1 MGKKW
6 TDKQDGKLI
15 EMRRAGKPYVV
26 IAKALK
32 RSESAIQQRAFNLGL
47 TRKHTKPAWWKR
59 LLGIGG

>member
-1 MGKKW
+1 MGRKW

-15 EMRRAGKPYVV
+15 EMRRAGKTYVV

-32 RSESAIQQRAFNLGL
+32 RSEPAIQQRAFGLGL
-47 TRKHTKPAWWKR
+47 TKKHIKSPWWKR

>member
-6 TDKQDGKLI
+6 TAKQDSKLI
-15 EMRRAGKPYVV
+15 EMRGVGKPYVE

-32 RSESAIQQRAFNLGL
+32 RSEPAIQQRAFGLGL
-47 TRKHTKPAWWKR
+47 TKKHIKSPWWKR